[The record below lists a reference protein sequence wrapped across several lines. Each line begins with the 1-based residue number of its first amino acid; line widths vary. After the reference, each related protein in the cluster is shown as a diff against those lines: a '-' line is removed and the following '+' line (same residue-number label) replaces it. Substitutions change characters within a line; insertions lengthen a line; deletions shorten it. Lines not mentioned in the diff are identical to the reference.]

1 MIILSYVGRIVRVC
15 NTESMEFLKISSDM
29 AHVVAGAL
37 NGALS
42 QHKSVIWLVPGG
54 SNIPLVV
61 DTMALIDE
69 ALSRNLIIMQTDER
83 YGTLQSP
90 DCNWRQLLQAG
101 FNPKHAQVYPI
112 LVNDEETLAEVSLRY
127 NQTLQEQF
135 DTADYRIGQFGIGT
149 DGHTAG
155 IKPDTAATRSRQL
168 VAGYEA
174 EDFSRITMT
183 FAAIQ
188 KLHAAYCF
196 AFGANKQLV
205 VEQLKENST
214 PIETFPAG
222 VLTAVPVSK
231 IYSGNAD
238 T

>member
-1 MIILSYVGRIVRVC
+1 
-15 NTESMEFLKISSDM
+15 MEFLKISPDM
-29 AHVVAGAL
+29 ASIVADALSNAL
-37 NGALS
+37 N
-42 QHKSVIWLVPGG
+42 QYKSVIWLVPGG

-69 ALSRNLIIMQTDER
+69 SLTHTLIIMQTDER

-112 LVNDEETLAEVSLRY
+112 LVNDEETLAEASSRY

-135 DTADYRIGQFGIGT
+135 DRADYSIGQFGIGT

-155 IKPDTAATRSRQL
+155 IKPDSVATRARQL
-168 VAGYEA
+168 AVGYEA

-183 FAAIQ
+183 FAAIH

-214 PIETFPAG
+214 PIETLPAG
-222 VLTAVPVSK
+222 VLATVPISK